1 MKKTLLI
8 LSAFLFL
15 GSSIPHA
22 QAGILEFF
30 FPSLKKVGPNPSK
43 TLEAPFAD
51 KEQIAKSEN
60 KNENVSNTIPLD
72 LPHRSPEQ
80 IQDWIVKNISN
91 NLNFTSGKNFQT
103 DLQKLR
109 PLFTNHS
116 WKQYNDFLTS
126 TNIKKIMAD
135 GRYSIRSFMD
145 EPPAF
150 VNKGPADGAYRW
162 LYETSLMLSY
172 IEPGYG
178 YQAGQK
184 DPISQHIALKVQL
197 GRYNNTG
204 NEYGIL
210 IDHWAAKVVP
220 AKTQN

>member
-1 MKKTLLI
+1 MKKTFLLLSI
-8 LSAFLFL
+8 LLFFTL
-15 GSSIPHA
+15 PIAPS

-30 FPSLKKVGPNPSK
+30 FPSLQKVGPNPSE
-43 TLEAPFAD
+43 TLQAPFAD
-51 KEQIAKSEN
+51 KEQIAKSAA

-80 IQDWIVKNISN
+80 IQDWIVKNISSH
-91 NLNFTSGKNFQT
+91 LNFTSGKTFQN

-109 PLFTNHS
+109 PFFTNHS

-126 TNIKKIMAD
+126 TNIKKIMTD

-145 EPPAF
+145 EPPTF

-210 IDHWAAKVVP
+210 IDHWTAKVVP